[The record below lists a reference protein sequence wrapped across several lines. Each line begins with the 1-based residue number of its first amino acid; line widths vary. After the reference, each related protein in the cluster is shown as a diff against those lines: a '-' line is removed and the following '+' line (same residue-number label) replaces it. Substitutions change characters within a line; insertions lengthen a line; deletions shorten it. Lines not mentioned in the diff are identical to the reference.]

1 MKQYLR
7 ILLVLLGLYLAACVA
22 IGVTVAEIAL
32 HPHHRALT
40 DAEQVYA
47 HAWATDDGATLTNV
61 EIKAADGIPL
71 RAWEVDPDDSNGS
84 VVLLLAWARWQPTR
98 DDQLCGHAAGTRI
111 WRSDARCSRA
121 RFQRRRACHLR
132 VVGA

>member
-47 HAWATDDGATLTNV
+47 PAWATDDGATLTNV
-61 EIKAADGIPL
+61 EIKAADGFPFVHGKLILRIPTVPL
-71 RAWEVDPDDSNGS
+71 SCCCMGEVATDS
-84 VVLLLAWARWQPTR
+84 R
-98 DDQLCGHAAGTRI
+98 
-111 WRSDARCSRA
+111 
-121 RFQRRRACHLR
+121 
-132 VVGA
+132 